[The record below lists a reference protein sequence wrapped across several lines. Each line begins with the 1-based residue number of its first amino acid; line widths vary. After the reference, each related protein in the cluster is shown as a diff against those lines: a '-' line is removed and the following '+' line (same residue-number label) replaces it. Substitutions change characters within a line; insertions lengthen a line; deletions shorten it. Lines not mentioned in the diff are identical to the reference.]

1 MEISDEM
8 IGCYVEGI
16 LTEEE
21 RTFVQ
26 EYLRMHPEEY
36 EHVLCLMDNY
46 KIDYLDE
53 QLDIVDSCTSSEETS
68 FYDIA
73 YSAAAFAPQRKK
85 LFKVKGESNSLKVNG
100 LYDRLTRMSN
110 ELDEI

>member
-26 EYLRMHPEEY
+26 EYLRMHPKEY

-53 QLDIVDSCTSSEETS
+53 QSDIVDNCTSSEETS
-68 FYDIA
+68 FYNIA

-85 LFKVKGESNSLKVNG
+85 LFKTNEKLNISRANG
-100 LYDRLTRMSN
+100 LYDRLTRMSD
-110 ELDEI
+110 ELEDI